1 MVRDL
6 GIHPDSTMLLASLRA
21 ATFLKRINVPIKTLL
36 LSNLPPKTTFNDL
49 ENLFTGFDTHNI
61 RYTPGSDHAYLEI
74 PTDQGPMVMSFLRH
88 VEWYGQKLTAK
99 IIDGQ
104 PNGDVDDLEK
114 LSTAS

>member
-1 MVRDL
+1 VGVL
-6 GIHPDSTMLLASLRA
+6 AIHPDSKMQLAILWA
-21 ATFLKRINVPIKTLL
+21 ATFLKRITVPIKTLL
-36 LSNLPPKTTFNDL
+36 LSNLPPKTAFDDL
-49 ENLFTGFDTHNI
+49 ENLFTGFDSINI
-61 RYTPGSDHAYLEI
+61 RYTPGADHAYLEI

-104 PNGDVDDLEK
+104 PNGEVDDLEK